1 MKALNRNMGQRKNL
15 LSLSYAHN
23 DNETRYKN
31 E

>member
-23 DNETRYKN
+23 DYETRYKN